1 MAAGTLSVTNNSK
14 AVVGVGTTFTAFKA
28 GDFLTLVVGQVPY
41 TVAIASI
48 ESATALTLV
57 LPFDGPT
64 ATGLAWDGV
73 KRDTMSLA
81 TMGVTVQAQKALRLM
96 IADENN
102 WRAIFGD
109 AEEITV
115 TLPNGQVMQGMS
127 WGYLSELLKNVDPV
141 EMRDLAAQAEASK
154 SAAQGFRDEAEGFKN
169 DTNTIKTQTD
179 QIKADT
185 QAIHDATN
193 TIKTQTDQIK
203 TDTQAIKNQTN
214 QIKTDTGV
222 MRDEAN
228 TAKTDAQA
236 ASTAAQGFRDQAEE
250 WAQSVNADNLLTKS
264 GNLAGLTDKPQAWL
278 NVRPDGATP
287 LAGDPVGDYDAATK
301 RWVQNLI
308 NVGTVGPTMNGVM
321 NYGVGD
327 FHLRDSRA
335 YIQPY
340 EVVSDG
346 QLLNRA
352 DWPELWAYAQMLSPI
367 SDDTWLAN
375 PNQRGKYSTG
385 DGTTTFR
392 VPDRNG
398 VQPGSIFGL
407 FGRGDGGQSG
417 NDGYIYESGAP
428 NITGRVELHG
438 GGAASIINHES
449 GAFHGAGGAASQY
462 RSPGNLPVG
471 NGAVSY
477 GIINMDASKVNAI
490 YGRTVSELRP
500 NNFMGV
506 WVIRAS
512 GGFVAAN
519 TSWSVINGGATKPPA
534 GTTVDGGSIVS
545 EYRVGTSLHAE
556 AKLRVRANID
566 GETYARLAIT
576 NLETAQSSGIDFN
589 TKGEMTLPGKFTVNS
604 SGSDVVGS
612 LTVSRG
618 AYIQIGMRPYYTV
631 GDPVPDDVV
640 GGQTFFEPALVKS
653 GTRYFR
659 LFMRRKDGNRTGE
672 IMLNF
677 PTTASGTIALQGTSG
692 REYKKD
698 IADADASEAMDRI
711 NGQRLVNFVYKDDEQ
726 ARQRF
731 GIIAEEAEL
740 IAPQYVKHHEFP
752 IEDILDEDGNKIGEK
767 MTDRPSIDVNP
778 IVMDLMGCVQYLNKQ
793 VEDLKAEIAALKK

>member
-28 GDFLTLVVGQVPY
+28 GDFLSLVVGQVPY

-64 ATGLAWDGV
+64 ATGLAWDGIN
-73 KRDTMSLA
+73 RDTMSLA

-154 SAAQGFRDEAEGFKN
+154 SAAQGFRNEAEGFKN
-169 DTNTIKTQTD
+169 DTNTIKTQTN

-193 TIKTQTDQIK
+193 TIKTQTNQIK
-203 TDTQAIKNQTN
+203 TDTQAIKDQTN

-228 TAKTDAQA
+228 TAKADAQA
-236 ASTAAQGFRDQAEE
+236 ASTAAQEFRDQAEE

-264 GNLAGLTDKPQAWL
+264 GNLAGLADKTESWANLMPA
-278 NVRPDGATP
+278 GP
-287 LAGDPVGDYDAATK
+287 LRVGGDPNADLDAATK
-301 RWVQNLI
+301 RWTLGLLDA
-308 NVGTVGPTMNGVM
+308 GT
-321 NYGVGD
+321 
-327 FHLRDSRA
+327 
-335 YIQPY
+335 
-340 EVVSDG
+340 
-346 QLLNRA
+346 
-352 DWPELWAYAQMLSPI
+352 
-367 SDDTWLAN
+367 
-375 PNQRGKYSTG
+375 
-385 DGTTTFR
+385 
-392 VPDRNG
+392 
-398 VQPGSIFGL
+398 
-407 FGRGDGGQSG
+407 
-417 NDGYIYESGAP
+417 
-428 NITGRVELHG
+428 
-438 GGAASIINHES
+438 
-449 GAFHGAGGAASQY
+449 
-462 RSPGNLPVG
+462 
-471 NGAVSY
+471 
-477 GIINMDASKVNAI
+477 
-490 YGRTVSELRP
+490 
-500 NNFMGV
+500 
-506 WVIRAS
+506 
-512 GGFVAAN
+512 AN
-519 TSWSVINGGATKPPA
+519 TSWSVINGDATKPPA
-534 GTTVDGGSIVS
+534 GTTADGGSIIS
-545 EYRVGTSLHAE
+545 EYRVGTSVHSE
-556 AKLRVRANID
+556 AKLRVRATIG

-604 SGSDVVGS
+604 PGSDVVGS
-612 LTVSRG
+612 LSLSRG
-618 AYIQIGMRPYYTV
+618 SYLQFAFEPYYTV
-631 GDPVPDDVV
+631 AETVPNDVV
-640 GGQTFFEPALVKS
+640 GGRTFFEPALVKS

-677 PTTASGTIALQGTSG
+677 PTTVSGTIALQGTSG

-711 NGQRLVNFVYKDDEQ
+711 NSQRLVNFVYKDDEQ

>member
-154 SAAQGFRDEAEGFKN
+154 SAAQGFRNEAEGFKN
-169 DTNTIKTQTD
+169 DTNTIKTQTN

-193 TIKTQTDQIK
+193 TIKTQTNQIK
-203 TDTQAIKNQTN
+203 TDTQAIKDQTN

-228 TAKTDAQA
+228 TAKADAQA

-264 GNLAGLTDKPQAWL
+264 GNLSGLADKTASWANLMPAG
-278 NVRPDGATP
+278 P
-287 LAGDPVGDYDAATK
+287 LRVGGDPNADLDAATK
-301 RWVQNLI
+301 RWTLGLLDA
-308 NVGTVGPTMNGVM
+308 GT
-321 NYGVGD
+321 
-327 FHLRDSRA
+327 
-335 YIQPY
+335 
-340 EVVSDG
+340 
-346 QLLNRA
+346 
-352 DWPELWAYAQMLSPI
+352 
-367 SDDTWLAN
+367 
-375 PNQRGKYSTG
+375 
-385 DGTTTFR
+385 
-392 VPDRNG
+392 
-398 VQPGSIFGL
+398 
-407 FGRGDGGQSG
+407 
-417 NDGYIYESGAP
+417 
-428 NITGRVELHG
+428 
-438 GGAASIINHES
+438 
-449 GAFHGAGGAASQY
+449 
-462 RSPGNLPVG
+462 
-471 NGAVSY
+471 
-477 GIINMDASKVNAI
+477 
-490 YGRTVSELRP
+490 
-500 NNFMGV
+500 
-506 WVIRAS
+506 
-512 GGFVAAN
+512 AN
-519 TSWSVINGGATKPPA
+519 TSWSVINGDATKPPA
-534 GTTVDGGSIVS
+534 GTTADGGSIVS
-545 EYRVGTSLHAE
+545 EYRVGTSVHSE
-556 AKLRVRANID
+556 AKLRVRAVIGD
-566 GETYARLAIT
+566 VTYARLAVT

-589 TKGEMTLPGKFTVNS
+589 SRGEMTLPGHFTVNS
-604 SGSDVVGS
+604 SGSDIVGNLS
-612 LTVSRG
+612 ISRG
-618 AYIQIGMRPYYTV
+618 TYLRLAFKPNYTV
-631 GDPVPDDVV
+631 GGNVPDDVV
-640 GGQTFFEPALVKS
+640 GGEMFFEPALDPN
-653 GTRYFR
+653 GTKYFR

-672 IMLNF
+672 IMINF

>member
-14 AVVGVGTTFTAFKA
+14 AVVGVGTTFTAFA
-28 GDFLTLVVGQVPY
+28 SGDFLSLVVGQVPY

-48 ESATALTLV
+48 ESDTALTLV

-81 TMGVTVQAQKALRLM
+81 TMGVTVQAQKALRFL

-154 SAAQGFRDEAEGFKN
+154 SAAQGYRNEAEGFKTETAGIR
-169 DTNTIKTQTD
+169 DATN

-203 TDTQAIKNQTN
+203 TDTQAIKDQTN

-287 LAGDPVGDYDAATK
+287 LAGDPVGDYDATTK
-301 RWVQNLI
+301 RWVENLVNI
-308 NVGTVGPTMNGVM
+308 GTVGPTMNGVM

-340 EVVSDG
+340 EVCSDG

-352 DWPELWAYAQMLSPI
+352 DWPDLWAYAQMTSPI
-367 SDDTWLAN
+367 EDADWLADPAN
-375 PNQRGKYSTG
+375 RGKYSTG
-385 DGTTTFR
+385 DGETTFR

-398 VQPGSIFGL
+398 VQTGSISGL
-407 FGRGDGGQSG
+407 YARGDGGNSA
-417 NDGYIYESGAP
+417 NDGTVQQNAAP
-428 NITGRVELHG
+428 NITGTV
-438 GGAASIINHES
+438 GAAVWSAY
-449 GAFHGAGGAASQY
+449 GASTGVFKTQGPVASPPMLSTTTTPAPCVRFEAGLDNAA
-462 RSPGNLPVG
+462 
-471 NGAVSY
+471 
-477 GIINMDASKVNAI
+477 
-490 YGRTVSELRP
+490 YGRDNTTEVRTNS
-500 NNFMGV
+500 FIGV

-519 TSWSVINGGATKPPA
+519 TSWSVINGAAASPA
-534 GTTVDGGSIVS
+534 NGTTVKGGKVRSV
-545 EYRVGTSLHAE
+545 YKVGTSEYGVAE
-556 AKLRVRANID
+556 LQSSVSTDGTGARTVGAEVVVTDATSGIATSKTIKLGTVDGLTGGEIGSIITVRGAGLQPKLVASHLDYNPALGGNAIWIVGMTGTENIMQYATEVTGQYYSLTTVFRVSGQQQFWSQTSTGRYLTPL
-566 GETYARLAIT
+566 GELAI
-576 NLETAQSSGIDFN
+576 Q
-589 TKGEMTLPGKFTVNS
+589 
-604 SGSDVVGS
+604 GSDVRIKEDFTPPKEGAWDRVKSIGICEFKYKGQNV
-612 LTVSRG
+612 TKRG
-618 AYIQIGMRPYYTV
+618 FLAQQMGEI
-631 GDPVPDDVV
+631 DPVYTFEGGTAHDD
-640 GGQTFFEPALVKS
+640 
-653 GTRYFR
+653 
-659 LFMRRKDGNRTGE
+659 DGNEFE
-672 IMLNF
+672 ILNVNDK
-677 PTTASGTIALQGTSG
+677 AVL
-692 REYKKD
+692 
-698 IADADASEAMDRI
+698 ADVITVMQMMQDKI
-711 NGQRLVNFVYKDDEQ
+711 
-726 ARQRF
+726 
-731 GIIAEEAEL
+731 EEME
-740 IAPQYVKHHEFP
+740 
-752 IEDILDEDGNKIGEK
+752 
-767 MTDRPSIDVNP
+767 
-778 IVMDLMGCVQYLNKQ
+778 
-793 VEDLKAEIAALKK
+793 AEIAALKK